1 MESEQSGSKDNLREW
16 LYIDT
21 ATSTQRG
28 PVTWSLLIKM
38 LEKGAGATST
48 TLVWKAGMENW
59 LPMAEV
65 RCWFLYDDQ
74 CKIEVNCNSSER
86 DQIFCK
92 NYYSCRFSSR
102 LTILRTSLNFRRRS
116 GSTSIQKVIILCIKI
131 ADWV

>member
-1 MESEQSGSKDNLREW
+1 VSCRAAVTAAVCKRANFANLSISDTHIYVALEAESNRHRHYLVAKSSVIIFLVNCAHSNVNGARMESEPSGNKDNLREW

-28 PVTWSLLIKM
+28 PVTLSLLIKM

-65 RCWFLYDDQ
+65 KY
-74 CKIEVNCNSSER
+74 
-86 DQIFCK
+86 
-92 NYYSCRFSSR
+92 
-102 LTILRTSLNFRRRS
+102 
-116 GSTSIQKVIILCIKI
+116 
-131 ADWV
+131 